1 MFAYYSRW
9 IPKYSENIRPLNTNK
24 TFPLPEKPLK
34 TFQSLKE
41 EIAAAT
47 LVTPVKGTQL
57 EVETDASDYAIAA
70 TLNQAGRPVAFFSRT
85 LDTSEQHH
93 PAVEKEACAI
103 VEAVAKWRHYLHGQH
118 FKLITDQ
125 RSVAFLYDRKRTRTK
140 IKNDKIQRWCTELS
154 PYSYDIVYRPGPEN
168 KGADIFSR
176 FVCSAMLCSADM
188 LKQLHDSLCHPGIA
202 RFHHFVR
209 SKNIPCSV
217 EDIRKLTSSCK
228 TCLKM
233 KPQYQKSEGTLIK
246 ATQPFERIN
255 IDFKGPLPTV
265 TNNQYILTIVDE
277 YSRFPFAFPCA
288 NMATPTVIKCMVM
301 LFSFFGMPGYVHSD
315 RGPSLISEEL
325 KTFLN
330 ERGVATSRTS
340 AYNPQGNGQV
350 ERYNGVIWKAVT
362 LALESRD
369 LPPSNWEQVLPDA
382 LHSIRSLLCTATN
395 STPHDR
401 MFNFQRR
408 SSSGHSVPS
417 WLTSADKAYLRKRV
431 RQSKY
436 DPLVEEVEVLH
447 ANPQYAHVLLPSGIE
462 STVSIRDL
470 APCGSSPVSGEESLP
485 PSHDTSAAAPP
496 APTTSAPTASA
507 SPSPADEVAIVQDEP
522 VVFLNP
528 FSEEMSTTCVPA

>member
-1 MFAYYSRW
+1 
-9 IPKYSENIRPLNTNK
+9 
-24 TFPLPEKPLK
+24 
-34 TFQSLKE
+34 
-41 EIAAAT
+41 
-47 LVTPVKGTQL
+47 
-57 EVETDASDYAIAA
+57 
-70 TLNQAGRPVAFFSRT
+70 
-85 LDTSEQHH
+85 
-93 PAVEKEACAI
+93 
-103 VEAVAKWRHYLHGQH
+103 
-118 FKLITDQ
+118 
-125 RSVAFLYDRKRTRTK
+125 
-140 IKNDKIQRWCTELS
+140 
-154 PYSYDIVYRPGPEN
+154 
-168 KGADIFSR
+168 
-176 FVCSAMLCSADM
+176 
-188 LKQLHDSLCHPGIA
+188 
-202 RFHHFVR
+202 
-209 SKNIPCSV
+209 
-217 EDIRKLTSSCK
+217 
-228 TCLKM
+228 M

-265 TNNQYILTIVDE
+265 TNNQYMLTIVDE

-288 NMATPTVIKCMVM
+288 NMSTPTVIKCMVM

-350 ERYNGVIWKAVT
+350 ERYNGVIWKAVS
-362 LALESRD
+362 LALESRG

-470 APCGSSPVSGEESLP
+470 APCGSSLDSRVESLP
-485 PSHDTSAAAPP
+485 PPQYASTAAPP
-496 APTTSAPTASA
+496 ATSAPTTSAS
-507 SPSPADEVAIVQDEP
+507 SPLAEEIAIVQDEP
-522 VVFLNP
+522 VIFLNP
-528 FSEEMSTTCVPA
+528 LPEATSAVDVPTKEVRVRKPRKRWLEEC